1 LVGGGDI
8 YDGQL
13 FVPAVENRPRWR
25 LIFSPPSGRLLLS
38 ITVKKSYMVFIY
50 NSRDNTVPVRLAWT
64 SLLQLGIGEWPDP
77 TWRHS
82 AQIH

>member
-38 ITVKKSYMVFIY
+38 ITVKKIIHGIH
-50 NSRDNTVPVRLAWT
+50 
-64 SLLQLGIGEWPDP
+64 LQLKRQHCSGPLGMDFSVA
-77 TWRHS
+77 TWDW
-82 AQIH
+82 